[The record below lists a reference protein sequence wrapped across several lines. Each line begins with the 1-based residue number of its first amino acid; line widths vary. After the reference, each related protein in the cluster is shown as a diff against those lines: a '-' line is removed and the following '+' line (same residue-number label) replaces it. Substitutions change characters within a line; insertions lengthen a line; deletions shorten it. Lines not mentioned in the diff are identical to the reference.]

1 MFKVKKLEQ
10 IAECTQLS
18 NKTKEDKS
26 QSREKNHSNDATLMS
41 LLSILNI
48 FIILIYL
55 SVKLKRLINCRIVV
69 PNQLPAKCCWALDSL
84 SWASVQANPDD
95 KILKIF
101 IEGSVFG
108 LIYFVCLCFCFFF
121 VVKSLFLDGP
131 VEVKSFQHF
140 NVSTMQVST
149 LRYLFIC

>member
-1 MFKVKKLEQ
+1 MPNVFN
-10 IAECTQLS
+10 CRTC
-18 NKTKEDKS
+18 
-26 QSREKNHSNDATLMS
+26 QSRQKNYSNDATLMF
-41 LLSILNI
+41 LLSTLNI

-55 SVKLKRLINCRIVV
+55 SVNLKRSITCRIVV

-149 LRYLFIC
+149 LRYLFIF

>member
-1 MFKVKKLEQ
+1 MFKVKTLEQ
-10 IAECTQLS
+10 IAECVQLPNLS
-18 NKTKEDKS
+18 IKTKELFKW
-26 QSREKNHSNDATLMS
+26 RHSDVSFVYIEHIHYTDLLICELKAFNYLPNCRAESITCQM
-41 LLSILNI
+41 LLSS
-48 FIILIYL
+48 F
-55 SVKLKRLINCRIVV
+55 
-69 PNQLPAKCCWALDSL
+69 DSL
-84 SWASVQANPDD
+84 SWTSVQANPDD

-149 LRYLFIC
+149 LRYLFIF

>member
-1 MFKVKKLEQ
+1 M
-10 IAECTQLS
+10 
-18 NKTKEDKS
+18 
-26 QSREKNHSNDATLMS
+26 
-41 LLSILNI
+41 LLSS
-48 FIILIYL
+48 F
-55 SVKLKRLINCRIVV
+55 
-69 PNQLPAKCCWALDSL
+69 DSL
-84 SWASVQANPDD
+84 GWTSVQANPDD

-108 LIYFVCLCFCFFF
+108 LIYFVFVFAFFF